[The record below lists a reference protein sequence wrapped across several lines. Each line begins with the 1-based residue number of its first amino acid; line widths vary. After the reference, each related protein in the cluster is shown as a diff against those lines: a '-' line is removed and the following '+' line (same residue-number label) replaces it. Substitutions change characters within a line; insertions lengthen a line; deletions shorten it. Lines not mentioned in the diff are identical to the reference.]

1 MKINA
6 VSSFNN
12 AHAPYFG
19 AEIESTP
26 YLVQGIEYVRNNGNL
41 NEKAQLINYLN
52 QIKNDKEM
60 KSFRIQDVR
69 YNYPQG
75 TEEICVLTD
84 GVAMSLDTCS
94 LDRASESGKG
104 KISSRKHFLKY
115 MGDFI
120 SRQYGKA
127 TQKDLS
133 DKKPGYVKTAQAAV
147 AKANKKL
154 DAELN
159 GYINTVA

>member
-12 AHAPYFG
+12 THASYFG
-19 AEIESTP
+19 ANIEMSP
-26 YLVQGIEYVRNNGNL
+26 YLVQGTEYVRNNGNL

-69 YNYPQG
+69 YNYPQR
-75 TEEICVLTD
+75 TEEIYVLTD
-84 GVAMSLDTCS
+84 GVAMSIDKCP
-94 LDRASESGKG
+94 LDRASKSGKG
-104 KISSRKHFLKY
+104 KISSRKYFLKY

-120 SRQYGKA
+120 SMQYGKD
-127 TQKDLS
+127 TQTVLS

-154 DAELN
+154 NAELN
-159 GYINTVA
+159 GYINTFA

>member
-12 AHAPYFG
+12 THAPYFG
-19 AEIESTP
+19 AEIEMTS
-26 YLVQGIEYVRNNGNL
+26 YLVQGIKYVKSKGNL
-41 NEKAQLINYLN
+41 NEKAQLINYLD
-52 QIKNDKEM
+52 QIKDDKEM
-60 KSFRIQDVR
+60 KSFLIQDIR
-69 YNYPQG
+69 YNYPQR

-84 GVAMSLDTCS
+84 GVARSVAKCPR
-94 LDRASESGKG
+94 DRASEFGKG
-104 KISSRKHFLKY
+104 KISSRKYFLKH

-120 SRQYGKA
+120 SMQYGKDKQ
-127 TQKDLS
+127 TVLS

-154 DAELN
+154 DAKLD
-159 GYINTVA
+159 GYINTFA